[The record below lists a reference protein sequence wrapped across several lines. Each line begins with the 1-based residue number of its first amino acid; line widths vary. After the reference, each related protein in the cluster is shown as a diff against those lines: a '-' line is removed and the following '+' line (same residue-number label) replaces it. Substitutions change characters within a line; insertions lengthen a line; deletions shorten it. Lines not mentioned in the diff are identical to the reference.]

1 MPSRLVAFAALAVL
15 LAGCG
20 AAQETSSG
28 RYSGEEKQVARIVD
42 DLQAAGQAADGDKI
56 CTRILA
62 KPLAD
67 RLAAGGRSCAQEVED
82 AIADADEFTFEVLD
96 VTVAGQS
103 ATARVKEGSGRGR
116 TLGLVR
122 DGKDWRVQ
130 ELATG

>member
-1 MPSRLVAFAALAVL
+1 MPSRLAALAAFVVL
-15 LAGCG
+15 LTGCG
-20 AAQETSSG
+20 ATQETSSG
-28 RYSGEEKQVARIVD
+28 RYSGEEKRVAQIVD